1 MCIEIAN
8 GEGVKVNRKNI
19 DREFLLNIKNH
30 EYEYEEIMSMLEDK
44 EKEMQEAIAKST
56 IKETVDVDLVNNLL
70 LNIRNNK

>member
-1 MCIEIAN
+1 MFKFDYT
-8 GEGVKVNRKNI
+8 VKVNRKNI

-30 EYEYEEIMSMLEDK
+30 KYEYEEIMSMLEDK

-56 IKETVDVDLVNNLL
+56 IKETVDINLVNNLL